1 MSVLRIRSAQV
12 FAELVSQACP
22 ELAHI
27 CAGPS
32 TAESKRKFPSLA
44 IIPIKHKISLDQ
56 EDEWE
61 DVGDTGVV
69 LFCGR
74 YDSLFQLKVGG
85 RSPEERAKIAHDIT
99 QLFFQR
105 EGSPGLIVRHIADCH
120 QAIVGY
126 ELGDESWKDEAGF
139 SDKWFSI
146 QTINVVTPILVERG
160 AVHTMQE
167 IRTCVRAYV
176 AESFESLATLPQE
189 CVAVDEDGNVTISSL
204 TP

>member
-12 FAELVSQACP
+12 FAEIVSHVCP
-22 ELAHI
+22 DIEV

-32 TAESKRKFPSLA
+32 TAEHKRKLPSLA
-44 IIPIKHKISLDQ
+44 IIPVNFKISLDQ

-61 DVGDTGVV
+61 DVGDTGAII
-69 LFCGR
+69 FCGR
-74 YDSLFQLKVGG
+74 YDALFQLKVGG
-85 RSPEERAKIAHDIT
+85 RSPDERATIADTIT
-99 QLFFQR
+99 KLFFQR
-105 EGSPGLIVRHIADCH
+105 EGAPGLIVREIADCH
-120 QAIVGY
+120 NAIVSY
-126 ELGDESWKDEAGF
+126 ELDGESWRDEAGF

-167 IRTCVRAYV
+167 IRMCVRAYV
-176 AESFESLATLPQE
+176 AESFESLETLTQE